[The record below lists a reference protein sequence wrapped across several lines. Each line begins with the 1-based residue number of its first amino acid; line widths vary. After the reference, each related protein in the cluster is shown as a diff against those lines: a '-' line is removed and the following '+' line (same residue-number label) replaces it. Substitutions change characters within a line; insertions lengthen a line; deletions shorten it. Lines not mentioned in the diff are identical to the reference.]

1 MSQTKY
7 FLYSSEQLKLRK
19 SLELRMGKKFKVGYV
34 IVNGVKKPF
43 TELSLNPNSRF
54 SDAIVVAEGDPNK
67 MKYTLPM
74 GE

>member
-43 TELSLNPNSRF
+43 TELSLNPKSRF